1 MGPGTLLY
9 AACSRKVHG
18 QKLGAPPL
26 PDTARRL
33 RDRIVDGRDSP
44 RILNGMPFHL
54 LRSLGWFGRRL
65 TAVALLPLLL
75 LVSLSGMGGWQCADG
90 SPCRPAVSLTC
101 CCGAE
106 APPADDC
113 CLAERQ
119 GHDASR
125 IGAACGCHFHA
136 ETADTLLTG
145 VATLHLQL
153 APPPPA
159 TLVLSRPGNVRERL
173 RPPAIT
179 ISPPRYLLSPTDGRA
194 PPVA

>member
-1 MGPGTLLY
+1 MIPLY
-9 AACSRKVHG
+9 VACSRKVRSE
-18 QKLGAPPL
+18 KLGGAWHPV
-26 PDTARRL
+26 TARWV
-33 RDRIVDGRDSP
+33 RDGIVDGRDSP

-54 LRSLGWFGRRL
+54 LRSLGWPGQRL

-75 LVSLSGMGGWQCADG
+75 LVSLSGVGGWQCADG
-90 SPCRPAVSLTC
+90 SPCRPAASLTC

-106 APPADDC
+106 APPVDDC

-119 GHDASR
+119 GHGASR
-125 IGAACGCHFHA
+125 IAAACGCHFHA
-136 ETADTLLTG
+136 ETADTLLKG

-153 APPPPA
+153 APPSPVK
-159 TLVLSRPGNVRERL
+159 LVLDRPGNVGERL
-173 RPPAIT
+173 LPPAIT